1 MNFSIGANG
10 RQMNPQSLLTEL
22 KKHLPLRVYGKG
34 PLLELLREMGQHVD
48 KKTPLQA
55 TDIFRSQEN
64 GEIICTLTVG
74 DQRTTAALANLKL
87 DITHPLFRKVRDYR
101 NEVATESFA
110 PDKEE
115 SNVNRSSFRIRDLYQ
130 K

>member
-1 MNFSIGANG
+1 MNA
-10 RQMNPQSLLTEL
+10 QSLLPEL
-22 KKHLPLRVYGKG
+22 RKYLPLRVYGKG
-34 PLLELLREMGQHVD
+34 PLLELLREMGLYVD

-64 GEIICTLTVG
+64 GEIICTLMVG
-74 DQRTTAALANLKL
+74 NQRTTAALANLKL

-101 NEVATESFA
+101 NEVAKESFN